1 MKTFFLSTISILMS
15 ITVSAQYSEIDIEKA
30 KANIEEQFESLNL
43 NDDQKTQLKE
53 INEKYR
59 LKLESIR
66 NSNKTRLAKFQT
78 LQTLS
83 KEKDAE
89 MKLLLNEDQFKIYK
103 TYQKQSRD
111 KRRAAFKMRN
121 NN

>member
-1 MKTFFLSTISILMS
+1 MKTFFLSIITILMS

>member
-43 NDDQKTQLKE
+43 NDDQKTQFKE

-66 NSNKTRLAKFQT
+66 NSNKTRLAKFQI

-83 KEKDAE
+83 KEKDAD

>member
-43 NDDQKTQLKE
+43 NDDQKTQFKE

-66 NSNKTRLAKFQT
+66 NSNKTRLAKFQI

>member
-43 NDDQKTQLKE
+43 NDDQKTQFKE

-66 NSNKTRLAKFQT
+66 NSNKTRLAKFQI

-89 MKLLLNEDQFKIYK
+89 MKLLFNEDQFKIYK

>member
-15 ITVSAQYSEIDIEKA
+15 ITVSAQYSEIDIDKA
-30 KANIEEQFESLNL
+30 KANIEEQLEYLNL
-43 NDDQKTQLKE
+43 NDDQKTQFKE

-66 NSNKTRLAKFQT
+66 NSNKTRLAKFQI

-103 TYQKQSRD
+103 TYQKQNRD

>member
-30 KANIEEQFESLNL
+30 KANIEEQLESLNL
-43 NDDQKTQLKE
+43 NDDQKTQFKE

-59 LKLESIR
+59 LKLESLR
-66 NSNKTRLAKFQT
+66 NSNKTRLAKFQI
-78 LQTLS
+78 LQTLN

-103 TYQKQSRD
+103 SYQKQSRD

>member
-43 NDDQKTQLKE
+43 NDDQKTQFKE

-59 LKLESIR
+59 LKLDSIR
-66 NSNKTRLAKFQT
+66 NSNKTRLAKFQI

>member
-43 NDDQKTQLKE
+43 NDDQKTQFKE